1 MLAGDVTAILG
12 ARVNPAGFVA
22 YDAAL
27 GRATASATKAEAAQV
42 KHTAAMTTGA
52 SAAGRFGSV
61 ARTGAAAGAV
71 VLAAA
76 MAKSVA
82 VAADFESQMDR
93 VKAVT
98 QASGRDMKAMTAIAR
113 DLGKKTGLGATEA
126 ARGLEALA
134 KGGLTTKQIIGGG
147 LAGALALAQAGQ
159 MDVAQAAE
167 TTANALNLFGLSGSQ
182 ATHVADAMA
191 TAANATTADVSDF
204 AMALTQAG
212 AAAKVSGLSFDE
224 TIVALES
231 LAKIGVK
238 GSDAGTSLKAALLQT
253 INPTKEAAAAMRRY
267 GIDFTDAQGKM
278 KPLGTV
284 AEMLQSKLGGL
295 TKEQKIAALQAMAG
309 TDGFRALAALMEQ
322 GGEGVDKLSGGLK
335 KSGEAARVA
344 RENTDNLNGAWDK
357 FKAQLQDIAIVAG
370 TPLLEGLTDGLEA
383 VTGWLDGLGGNEDV
397 KQLADDIGYFAGKI
411 ADFLDAIDAG
421 KGVGGYLSGVVEN
434 LSNLIHALR
443 QFAEGDFSGA
453 FDSLKKAAAGV
464 VNIWRPMGEGIAEA
478 ISAPVQGAVA
488 EVIGWLSSLVGAYG
502 SVMGALA
509 KVPGPMQGAFKA
521 AAAAA
526 DAAKGKLDGLGD
538 SMDAASRRSA
548 GLHTIREALEDIPD
562 KKRTAIELHGD
573 QNVLAKVGQILQKV
587 KGTPDEKRIKAI
599 LEGDAPVKVKLAA
612 LSAIARGRSIKTV
625 SAIVTG
631 DAPARVKIVALN
643 ALAAGVSPARV
654 RAIVTGDGTA
664 KQKLNAL
671 TDAVNSVPS
680 SKTILLNAVGNA
692 EGRVRSLADA
702 LANARARAAGR
713 PAGSP
718 ELALVGEGRNPREAV
733 VSPSG
738 GWAMVTSGPTLM
750 GLPADAY
757 VIPEDPAYRG
767 RALGFLGMLAED
779 LGLRGFKKG
788 KAPAKRSAAK
798 QSQPLGLPNPA
809 QLTPTTLPLADLED
823 KERKAR
829 ETLNDAKQKVH
840 DLPGSIR
847 DKRKQIKD
855 IQGRNAKSPE
865 TKAKKARDLNK
876 AQGELQDLQRSLA
889 ANRKAEPKRRAEWKQ
904 LAADLKQAKRYQAA
918 ITKTETLADVA
929 AKQMATANA
938 AGDRGGWDAAKGRR
952 SAALKTLQTLLAKAR
967 DVLGDKNSQA
977 AADLERAIA
986 ENAGDLQSD
995 STEVFDT
1002 PDTADEALSED
1013 EKRRLANLDRD
1024 VALAALTEGVGDDLS
1039 AAESREKFLSGLLN
1053 AAVGGG
1059 RSAPVVTELADMVK
1073 TARENIKAFSSS
1085 SATNENADLQA
1096 QIDQQRARADL
1107 AEQNAR
1113 LNAQTLAAFSGYGDI
1128 GTGGV
1133 NVTVNTLHPGDPR
1146 TLTAIG
1152 QAAAAGFGFQ
1162 GGISSPR
1169 TAVG

>member
-147 LAGALALAQAGQ
+147 LAGALALAQAWQ

-253 INPTKEAAAAMRRY
+253 INPTKEAAAAMRGY

-322 GGEGVDKLSGGLK
+322 GGEGVDRLSGGLK

-370 TPLLEGLTDGLEA
+370 TPLLEGLTDGLDA
-383 VTGWLDGLGGNEDV
+383 INRWLDDLGDNQGLKDFAADLENIGGH
-397 KQLADDIGYFAGKI
+397 I
-411 ADFLDAIDAG
+411 ADFLDTINAG
-421 KGVGGYLSGVVEN
+421 QAVGDYLKGVA
-434 LSNLIHALR
+434 SNIALVTD
-443 QFAEGDFSGA
+443 AISKAMDGDFSGML
-453 FDSLKKAAAGV
+453 DSLKQLGSNMVRTLTAPFRAIGS
-464 VNIWRPMGEGIAEA
+464 GIV
-478 ISAPVQGAVA
+478 APVAGAVSQ
-488 EVIGWLSSLVGAYG
+488 VLGLLGSLMSGVA
-502 SVMGALA
+502 STFGALA
-509 KVPGPMQGAFKA
+509 KIPGPMQGMFKTA
-521 AAAAA
+521 AAAAREAAGNIAGVRRELEQVGKPKKIPFDVQVGQAVAALQQIRGTKIEPKVVKILGSDQDAKSKTQALIRLGIPPKVAKLLGNNA
-526 DAAKGKLDGLGD
+526 DVLGKV
-538 SMDAASRRSA
+538 RSA
-548 GLHTIREALEDIPD
+548 QQVIDSL
-562 KKRTAIELHGD
+562 
-573 QNVLAKVGQILQKV
+573 
-587 KGTPDEKRIKAI
+587 
-599 LEGDAPVKVKLAA
+599 
-612 LSAIARGRSIKTV
+612 RGKTV
-625 SAIVTG
+625 SINATGNAFGQVAAIGRQLANLSAGVTVPIRTTG
-631 DAPARVKIVALN
+631 PRRELN
-643 ALAAGVSPARV
+643 AS
-654 RAIVTGDGTA
+654 
-664 KQKLNAL
+664 
-671 TDAVNSVPS
+671 
-680 SKTILLNAVGNA
+680 
-692 EGRVRSLADA
+692 GRGPGKDS
-702 LANARARAAGR
+702 
-713 PAGSP
+713 
-718 ELALVGEGRNPREAV
+718 LALVGEGRNPREAV

-788 KAPAKRSAAK
+788 KAPAK

-967 DVLGDKNSQA
+967 EVMGDKNSQA

-1146 TLTAIG
+1146 TLSAIG
-1152 QAAAAGFGFQ
+1152 QAAASGWSLQ
-1162 GGISSPR
+1162 GGIQSPR

>member
-322 GGEGVDKLSGGLK
+322 GGEGVDRLSGGLK

-370 TPLLEGLTDGLEA
+370 TPLLEGLTDGLEKI
-383 VTGWLDGLGGNEDV
+383 TGWLDGLGDSQGFQDFA
-397 KQLADDIGYFAGKI
+397 ADLQNIGGHI
-411 ADFLDAIDAG
+411 ADFLDTINAG
-421 KGVGGYLSGVVEN
+421 TAVGDYLKGVAGN
-434 LSNLIHALR
+434 FALITDAVSKLMD
-443 QFAEGDFSGA
+443 GDFSGM
-453 FDSLKKAAAGV
+453 FDSIKQLGANMAKTIVAPFRAIGS
-464 VNIWRPMGEGIAEA
+464 GIVG
-478 ISAPVQGAVA
+478 PVAGAVSQVLGLLGGLMSGVA
-488 EVIGWLSSLVGAYG
+488 STF
-502 SVMGALA
+502 GALA
-509 KVPGPMQGAFKA
+509 KVPGPLQGMFKA

-526 DAAKGKLDGLGD
+526 RGAADNIAGVRRELEQVGKPKK
-538 SMDAASRRSA
+538 
-548 GLHTIREALEDIPD
+548 IPFD
-562 KKRTAIELHGD
+562 V
-573 QNVLAKVGQILQKV
+573 QVGQAV
-587 KGTPDEKRIKAI
+587 
-599 LEGDAPVKVKLAA
+599 AA
-612 LSAIARGRSIKTV
+612 LQQIRGTKIEPKVMRILGSDQDAKSKTKALIALGIPPKTAKLLANIADVLGKVPRAQDAIDSLRGKTIPVNVSGNAFSQIADIGAQLAGIRSKTV
-625 SAIVTG
+625 TVNVRTTG
-631 DAPARVKIVALN
+631 PRRELN
-643 ALAAGVSPARV
+643 AS
-654 RAIVTGDGTA
+654 
-664 KQKLNAL
+664 
-671 TDAVNSVPS
+671 
-680 SKTILLNAVGNA
+680 
-692 EGRVRSLADA
+692 GRGPGKES
-702 LANARARAAGR
+702 
-713 PAGSP
+713 
-718 ELALVGEGRNPREAV
+718 LALVGEGRNPREAV

-738 GWAMVTSGPTLM
+738 GWSMVTSGPTLM

-767 RALGFLGMLAED
+767 RALGFLGMLADD
-779 LGLRGFKKG
+779 LGLRGFKDGKKPKKRASAQIGTSGANG
-788 KAPAKRSAAK
+788 KAT
-798 QSQPLGLPNPA
+798 PLGLPVPGA
-809 QLTPTTLPLADLED
+809 LSPTTLPLDQAEE

-829 ETLNDAKQKVH
+829 ESLNDAKQKVH
-840 DLPGSIR
+840 DLPGKIS

-855 IQGRNAKSPE
+855 ISGRNAKSPE
-865 TKAKKARDLNK
+865 TKAKKARDLKK
-876 AQGELQDLQRSLA
+876 AKDELAELQGSLS
-889 ANRKAEPKRRAEWKQ
+889 ANRKAQSQRRAEWAEARK
-904 LAADLKQAKRYQAA
+904 LLSDAKRWQAE
-918 ITKTETLADVA
+918 IKRQETIANTA
-929 AKQMATANA
+929 ASRMANA
-938 AGDRGGWDAAKGRR
+938 NRAGDRGAYDAAKRDR
-952 SAALKTLQTLLAKAR
+952 LAALDRLRSML
-967 DVLGDKNSQA
+967 QA
-977 AADLERAIA
+977 AKDAFKGQANLDVSGQFEQTVG
-986 ENAGDLQSD
+986 ELQQATDEAFEIS
-995 STEVFDT
+995 
-1002 PDTADEALSED
+1002 PDEALSD
-1013 EKRRLANLDRD
+1013 PEKARLAELDRD
-1024 VALAALTEGVGDDLS
+1024 VALAALTAKTGDDVER
-1039 AAESREKFLSGLLN
+1039 ATDRKNFLEGLLSTAQSQN
-1053 AAVGGG
+1053 
-1059 RSAPVVTELADMVK
+1059 RSAPVITELAELVQS
-1073 TARENIKAFSSS
+1073 ARENVRSFSSS
-1085 SATNENADLQA
+1085 GASNENADLQA

-1113 LNAQTLAAFSGYGDI
+1113 LNAQALATFSDPNDI
-1128 GTGGV
+1128 GTGWGGV
-1133 NVTVNTLHPGDPR
+1133 NLTVNTLHPGDPR